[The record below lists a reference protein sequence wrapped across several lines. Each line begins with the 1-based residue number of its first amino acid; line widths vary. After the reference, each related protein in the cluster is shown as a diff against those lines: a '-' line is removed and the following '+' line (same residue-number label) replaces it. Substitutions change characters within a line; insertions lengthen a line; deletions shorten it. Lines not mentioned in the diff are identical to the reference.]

1 MLSHQ
6 KNTLLNLALRLE
18 LAINEARQDIDAK
31 TNALSMAGQYSE
43 ASAHSYH
50 FETLERN
57 IQSIKKTIKRL

>member
-1 MLSHQ
+1 MLTHQ

-31 TNALSMAGQYSE
+31 TNALSAAGQFPE
-43 ASAHSYH
+43 ASAHSFH